1 VRESVTADAG
11 PVGAS
16 TVVIGWGLAVAL
28 LIQVTLAVGATEAG
42 SLGLARTAATAAV
55 RTVLQLGA
63 VSVVI
68 VIVAVV
74 RSLGLASGFLLVMF
88 TIAAFTSAPRITSER
103 SGLFAAVPIAAGTI
117 PVSAVVVGTGAVPLR
132 PAVVRS
138 RLSSF

>member
-63 VSVVI
+63 VSV